1 MSIEIKPITIEE
13 FASRQLDFDCMNF
26 QQSAEMAL
34 CQSARAVYLDT
45 ETVQILKD
53 GQFIGQSIINYRS
66 IFRFFREACILNGP
80 LLDYSAMSK
89 EELKDVFYALQKY
102 LRKKCDEIRINPPL
116 VHFVLD
122 DKLEVAE
129 TLNENVKSA
138 FDELSFKNYVD
149 RNCSESIDQIFVKSL
164 KNYSSFDEISGELS
178 SSFRSSIKKFSES
191 CVKVREMGENE
202 LGDYYKI
209 YSDTAERKH
218 FPLQTE
224 EYYVLLKKNFGDK
237 AKIMGAFLD
246 CREYENY
253 LSSNISM
260 FEDKIAELELSKQ
273 SKKIKG
279 QLNDA
284 HDRLRSFI
292 KRKDDYHKLG
302 ISEDIILLSSYVLVC
317 YGKEVIIMS
326 GGSEEKYLNFGGS
339 TLINWEMIRY
349 AFENGY
355 ERYNFHGT
363 IETDQITKAKG
374 NYHFKK
380 NFGGNLQILL
390 GSFIKNVN
398 PILSLIKRIRRVH

>member
-102 LRKKCDEIRINPPL
+102 LRMKCDEIRINPPL

-122 DKLEVAE
+122 DKLETVE

-260 FEDKIAELELSKQ
+260 LEDKIAELELSKQ

>member
-122 DKLEVAE
+122 DKLETMK

-202 LGDYYKI
+202 LEDYYKI

-253 LSSNISM
+253 LSSNISI
-260 FEDKIAELELSKQ
+260 FENKIAELELSNQ

-398 PILSLIKRIRRVH
+398 PILSLIKCIRRVH

>member
-66 IFRFFREACILNGP
+66 IFRFFKEACILNGP

-89 EELKDVFYALQKY
+89 DELKDVFYALQKY

-122 DKLEVAE
+122 DKLETME

-149 RNCSESIDQIFVKSL
+149 KNCSESIDQIFVKSL

-202 LGDYYKI
+202 LEDYYKI

-253 LSSNISM
+253 LSSNISI

-284 HDRLRSFI
+284 RDRLRSFI

-398 PILSLIKRIRRVH
+398 PILSLIKCIRRVH

>member
-34 CQSARAVYLDT
+34 CQSARAVYSDT
-45 ETVQILKD
+45 ETVQILKG

-122 DKLEVAE
+122 DKLETME

-284 HDRLRSFI
+284 RDRLRSFV

>member
-66 IFRFFREACILNGP
+66 IFRFFRKACILNGP

-102 LRKKCDEIRINPPL
+102 LRMKCDEIRINPPL

-122 DKLEVAE
+122 DKLETVE

-260 FEDKIAELELSKQ
+260 FENKIAELELSKQ

-398 PILSLIKRIRRVH
+398 PILSLIKCIRRVH

>member
-102 LRKKCDEIRINPPL
+102 LKKKCDEIRINPPL

-284 HDRLRSFI
+284 RDRLRSFV

-349 AFENGY
+349 AIENGY

>member
-66 IFRFFREACILNGP
+66 IFRFFEEACILNGP

-122 DKLEVAE
+122 DKLETME

-284 HDRLRSFI
+284 RDRLRSFI

>member
-66 IFRFFREACILNGP
+66 IFRFFEEACILNGP

-102 LRKKCDEIRINPPL
+102 LRRKCDEIRINPPL

-122 DKLEVAE
+122 DKLETVE

-284 HDRLRSFI
+284 RDRLRSFI

>member
-102 LRKKCDEIRINPPL
+102 LRMKCDEIRINPPL

-122 DKLEVAE
+122 DKLETVE

-202 LGDYYKI
+202 LEDYYKI

-253 LSSNISM
+253 ISSNISI

-284 HDRLRSFI
+284 RDRLRSFI
-292 KRKDDYHKLG
+292 KRKDDYHKLD
-302 ISEDIILLSSYVLVC
+302 ISDDIILLSSYVLVC

-380 NFGGNLQILL
+380 NFGGNLKILL

>member
-26 QQSAEMAL
+26 QQSAKMAL

-122 DKLEVAE
+122 DKLETME

-260 FEDKIAELELSKQ
+260 FENKIAELELSKQ

-284 HDRLRSFI
+284 RDRLRSFI

-398 PILSLIKRIRRVH
+398 PILSLIKCIRRVH

>member
-66 IFRFFREACILNGP
+66 IFRFFKEACILNGP

-122 DKLEVAE
+122 DKLETVE

-202 LGDYYKI
+202 LEDYYKI

-260 FEDKIAELELSKQ
+260 FKNKIAELELSNQ

-398 PILSLIKRIRRVH
+398 PILSLIKCIRRVH

>member
-66 IFRFFREACILNGP
+66 IFRFFKEACILNGP
-80 LLDYSAMSK
+80 LLYYSAMSK

-122 DKLEVAE
+122 DELETME

-202 LGDYYKI
+202 LEDYYKI

-253 LSSNISM
+253 LSSNISI

-284 HDRLRSFI
+284 RDRLRSFI

-398 PILSLIKRIRRVH
+398 PILSLIKCIRRVH

>member
-102 LRKKCDEIRINPPL
+102 LRMKCDEIRINPPL

-122 DKLEVAE
+122 DKLETVE

-260 FEDKIAELELSKQ
+260 FENKIVELELSKQ

-398 PILSLIKRIRRVH
+398 PILSLIKCIRRVH

>member
-1 MSIEIKPITIEE
+1 MSIEIKSITIEE

-89 EELKDVFYALQKY
+89 EELKDVFYTLQKY

-122 DKLEVAE
+122 DKLETTE

-260 FEDKIAELELSKQ
+260 LEDKIAELELSKQ

>member
-1 MSIEIKPITIEE
+1 MSIEIKSITIEE

-80 LLDYSAMSK
+80 LIDYSAMSK

-102 LRKKCDEIRINPPL
+102 LRRKCDEIRINPPL

-122 DKLEVAE
+122 DKLETME

-164 KNYSSFDEISGELS
+164 KNYSSFDDISGELS

-284 HDRLRSFI
+284 RDRLRSFI

-302 ISEDIILLSSYVLVC
+302 ISEDIILLSSYVLVS

>member
-66 IFRFFREACILNGP
+66 IFRFFRKACILNGP

-122 DKLEVAE
+122 DKLETIE

-260 FEDKIAELELSKQ
+260 FENKIAELELSKQ

-284 HDRLRSFI
+284 RDRLRSFI

>member
-102 LRKKCDEIRINPPL
+102 LRMKCDEIRINPPL

-122 DKLEVAE
+122 DKLETVE

-202 LGDYYKI
+202 LDDYYKI
-209 YSDTAERKH
+209 YSDTAERKR

-260 FEDKIAELELSKQ
+260 FENKIAELELSKQ

>member
-1 MSIEIKPITIEE
+1 MSIEIKPITIKE

-102 LRKKCDEIRINPPL
+102 LRMKCDEIRINPPL

-122 DKLEVAE
+122 EKLETVE

-260 FEDKIAELELSKQ
+260 FENKIAELELSKQ

-398 PILSLIKRIRRVH
+398 PILSLIKCIRRVH

>member
-102 LRKKCDEIRINPPL
+102 LRMKCDEIRINPPL

-122 DKLEVAE
+122 DKLETVE

-202 LGDYYKI
+202 LEDYYKI

-237 AKIMGAFLD
+237 AKIIGAFLD

-260 FEDKIAELELSKQ
+260 FEDKIAELELSKR

-398 PILSLIKRIRRVH
+398 PILSLIKCIRRVH

>member
-102 LRKKCDEIRINPPL
+102 LRMKCDEIRINPPL

-122 DKLEVAE
+122 DKLETVE

-260 FEDKIAELELSKQ
+260 FENKIAELELSKQ

-398 PILSLIKRIRRVH
+398 PILSLIKCIRRVH

>member
-66 IFRFFREACILNGP
+66 IFRFFKEACILNGP
-80 LLDYSAMSK
+80 LLYYSAMSK

-122 DKLEVAE
+122 DELETME

-202 LGDYYKI
+202 LEDYYKI

-284 HDRLRSFI
+284 RDRLRSFI

>member
-66 IFRFFREACILNGP
+66 IFRFFKEACILNGP

-122 DKLEVAE
+122 DKLETME

-253 LSSNISM
+253 LSSNISI

-284 HDRLRSFI
+284 RDRLRSFI

-398 PILSLIKRIRRVH
+398 PILSLIKCIRRVH

>member
-102 LRKKCDEIRINPPL
+102 LRRKCDEIRINPPL

-122 DKLEVAE
+122 DKLETVE

-202 LGDYYKI
+202 LEDYYKI

-260 FEDKIAELELSKQ
+260 FENKIAELELSNQ

-398 PILSLIKRIRRVH
+398 PILSLIKCIRRVH

>member
-89 EELKDVFYALQKY
+89 EELKDVFYTLQKY
-102 LRKKCDEIRINPPL
+102 LRMKCDEIRINPPL

-122 DKLEVAE
+122 DKLETVE

-260 FEDKIAELELSKQ
+260 LEDKIAELELSKQ

-292 KRKDDYHKLG
+292 KRKDDYHKLC

>member
-26 QQSAEMAL
+26 QQSAKMAL

-122 DKLEVAE
+122 DELETME

-202 LGDYYKI
+202 LEDYYKI

-260 FEDKIAELELSKQ
+260 FENKIAELELSKQ

-284 HDRLRSFI
+284 RDRLRSFI

>member
-26 QQSAEMAL
+26 QQSAKMAL

-122 DKLEVAE
+122 DKLETME

-164 KNYSSFDEISGELS
+164 KNYNSFDEISGELS

-284 HDRLRSFI
+284 RDRLRSFI

>member
-122 DKLEVAE
+122 DKLETME

>member
-102 LRKKCDEIRINPPL
+102 LRMKCDEIRINPPL

-122 DKLEVAE
+122 DKLETVE

-202 LGDYYKI
+202 LEDYYKI
-209 YSDTAERKH
+209 YSDTAERKR

-260 FEDKIAELELSKQ
+260 FENKIAELELSKQ

>member
-122 DKLEVAE
+122 DKLETME

-260 FEDKIAELELSKQ
+260 LEDKIAELELSKQ

-380 NFGGNLQILL
+380 NFGGNLHILL

>member
-102 LRKKCDEIRINPPL
+102 LRMKCDEIRINPPL

-122 DKLEVAE
+122 DKLETVE

-209 YSDTAERKH
+209 YSDTAERKR

-260 FEDKIAELELSKQ
+260 FENKIAELELSKQ

-390 GSFIKNVN
+390 GSFINNVN
-398 PILSLIKRIRRVH
+398 PILSLIKCIRRVH

>member
-89 EELKDVFYALQKY
+89 EELKYVFYALQKY

-122 DKLEVAE
+122 DKLETVE

-260 FEDKIAELELSKQ
+260 FENKIAELELSKQ

-398 PILSLIKRIRRVH
+398 PILSLIKCIRRVH

>member
-89 EELKDVFYALQKY
+89 EELKDVFYTLQKY

-122 DKLEVAE
+122 DKLETTE

-209 YSDTAERKH
+209 YSDTAYRKH

-260 FEDKIAELELSKQ
+260 LEDKIAELKLSKQ

-302 ISEDIILLSSYVLVC
+302 INEDIILLSSYVLVC

>member
-66 IFRFFREACILNGP
+66 IFRFFKEACILNGP

-122 DKLEVAE
+122 DKLETVE

-284 HDRLRSFI
+284 RDRLRSFV

>member
-66 IFRFFREACILNGP
+66 IFRFFKEACILNGP

-122 DKLEVAE
+122 DKLETME

-149 RNCSESIDQIFVKSL
+149 KNCSESIDQIFVKSL

-202 LGDYYKI
+202 LEDYYKI

-253 LSSNISM
+253 LSSNISI

-284 HDRLRSFI
+284 RDRLRSFI

-398 PILSLIKRIRRVH
+398 PILSLIKCIRRVH

>member
-1 MSIEIKPITIEE
+1 MSIEIKSITIEE

-102 LRKKCDEIRINPPL
+102 LRRKCDEIRINPPL

-122 DKLEVAE
+122 DKLETME

-284 HDRLRSFI
+284 RDRLRSFI

-302 ISEDIILLSSYVLVC
+302 ISEDIILLSSYVLVS

>member
-66 IFRFFREACILNGP
+66 IFRFFKEACILNGP

-122 DKLEVAE
+122 DKLETME

-260 FEDKIAELELSKQ
+260 FENKIAELELSKQ

-279 QLNDA
+279 QLNDT

-398 PILSLIKRIRRVH
+398 PILSLIKCIRRVH

>member
-66 IFRFFREACILNGP
+66 IFRFFRKACILNGP

-122 DKLEVAE
+122 DKLETME

-260 FEDKIAELELSKQ
+260 LEDKIAELELSKQ

>member
-102 LRKKCDEIRINPPL
+102 LRMKCDEIRINPPL

-122 DKLEVAE
+122 DKLETVE

-149 RNCSESIDQIFVKSL
+149 KNCSESIDQIFVKSL

-202 LGDYYKI
+202 LEDYYKI

-253 LSSNISM
+253 LSSNISI

-284 HDRLRSFI
+284 RDRLRSFI

-398 PILSLIKRIRRVH
+398 PILSLIKCIRRVH